1 MTDIHH
7 RLQAIE
13 QTLASYPTTPSLL
26 AVSKK
31 QSAHAIEQAY
41 SHGQRHFGENYVQE
55 ALQKIT
61 TLKHLTDI
69 QWHFIGTI
77 QSNKCK
83 AVAEHFHWVQSLD
96 RLKIAQK
103 LNEACPEGKLLS
115 ICVQVNIDQ
124 EQQKAGIPLTQVQA
138 FCEHLL
144 DFDHLR
150 LRGLMALPQ
159 AQKSIGAQR
168 QSFARLAQEF
178 KQLQRQWP
186 TLDTL
191 SMGMSTDYQLAIEE
205 GASMV
210 RLGSA
215 IFGERKD

>member
-13 QTLASYPTTPSLL
+13 QTLASYPTRPTLL

-31 QSAHAIEQAY
+31 QSIQAIEQAY
-41 SHGQRHFGENYVQE
+41 AHGQRHFGENYVQE
-55 ALQKIT
+55 AVYKINA
-61 TLKHLTDI
+61 LKHLTDI
-69 QWHFIGTI
+69 QWHFIGAI

-83 AVAEHFHWVQSLD
+83 AIAEHFHWIQSVD

-103 LNEACPEGKLLS
+103 LNDACPEGKRLN

-124 EQQKAGIPLTQVQA
+124 EQQKAGIPLAKVSA
-138 FCEHLL
+138 FCEQLVACRHLQ
-144 DFDHLR
+144 

-159 AQKSIGAQR
+159 AKKSIGAQR

-178 KQLQRQWP
+178 KRLQRLWP
-186 TLDTL
+186 TMDTL
-191 SMGMSTDYQLAIEE
+191 SMGMSSDYQVALEE

-210 RLGSA
+210 RLGTS